1 MDVSD
6 RRTHTRFP
14 FSSRLE
20 VRQRRSG
27 RTPSGE
33 DVERVARAIAVDVSV
48 GGLGFQSALPLAIGD
63 LISVSLPY
71 SDLASTHGLGEH
83 STATT
88 TRAGADPVLEV
99 QAIVRHVK
107 REGDSYV
114 IGAERRAH
122 A

>member
-63 LISVSLPY
+63 LISVSLPH
-71 SDLASTHGLGEH
+71 SDVASAHGLGERTH
-83 STATT
+83 DDDPRGRTPIPCSRFKRSSVTSSGKATVT
-88 TRAGADPVLEV
+88 
-99 QAIVRHVK
+99 
-107 REGDSYV
+107 
-114 IGAERRAH
+114 
-122 A
+122 

>member
-1 MDVSD
+1 MDVSE

-14 FSSRLE
+14 FSGRLE

-33 DVERVARAIAVDVSV
+33 DVERVARAFAVDVSV

-71 SDLASTHGLGEH
+71 SDTATAHGLGERSSATH
-83 STATT
+83 SH
-88 TRAGADPVLEV
+88 GSDPVLEV

-114 IGAERRAH
+114 IGAERRAD

>member
-71 SDLASTHGLGEH
+71 SDVASAHGLGER
-83 STATT
+83 STTM
-88 TRAGADPVLEV
+88 RAGADPVLEV

-114 IGAERRAH
+114 IGAERRAD

>member
-71 SDLASTHGLGEH
+71 SNVASAHGLGERI
-83 STATT
+83 TT
-88 TRAGADPVLEV
+88 TIRAGADPVLEV

-114 IGAERRAH
+114 IGAERRAD